1 MKIISIII
9 YMFILI
15 ISLGAEENAA
25 KEKEKSGNH
34 LDIIAYS
41 GLYTETDLL
50 PILFQQ
56 KTNYKASRIS
66 VLGLNYGLSSNIRFF
81 DFEAEGQ
88 LVKHSGLMN
97 HLEMNVFLLARWSNL
112 FRLPVS
118 IAFGEGISLASKN
131 PLLENKKKGI
141 YIYGNYFD
149 WYEASF
155 ISHQFGSLPFNTEF
169 QLDSIRSSQVLNYL
183 MVELDFAFEFLEYYP
198 RIFMRIHH
206 RSGVFGLYCK
216 PDPACGSNFISYG
229 VKFRL

>member
-131 PLLENKKKGI
+131 PLLENKKKEFI
-141 YIYGNYFD
+141 Y
-149 WYEASF
+149 
-155 ISHQFGSLPFNTEF
+155 TEII
-169 QLDSIRSSQVLNYL
+169 LIGMKQVLSHINL
-183 MVELDFAFEFLEYYP
+183 AL
-198 RIFMRIHH
+198 
-206 RSGVFGLYCK
+206 
-216 PDPACGSNFISYG
+216 
-229 VKFRL
+229 FRLIPNFSWIVFALPRY